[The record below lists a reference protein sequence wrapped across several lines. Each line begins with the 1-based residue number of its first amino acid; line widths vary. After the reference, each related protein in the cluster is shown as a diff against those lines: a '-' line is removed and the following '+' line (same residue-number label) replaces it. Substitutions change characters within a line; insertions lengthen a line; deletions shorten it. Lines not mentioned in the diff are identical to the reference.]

1 MSEDCI
7 FCKIAAG
14 EAPANMV
21 HEEKEFVAFRDIL
34 PQAPIHILVIPRTHI
49 TSSADLTEGQ
59 EELAGRLVTIA
70 KSLAEKEGIA
80 DRGYRLVV
88 NCGSEGGQQVPHLH
102 LHLIG
107 GRQLSGSLG

>member
-14 EAPANMV
+14 VAPANIV

-59 EELAGRLVTIA
+59 EELAGRLMTIA

-107 GRQLSGSLG
+107 GRKLSGSLG

>member
-1 MSEDCI
+1 MAEDCI

-14 EAPANMV
+14 EAPANIV

-59 EELAGRLVTIA
+59 EDLAGRLMIIA
-70 KSLAEKEGIA
+70 KSLAEKEGIE

-107 GRQLSGSLG
+107 GRKLSGSLG

>member
-14 EAPANMV
+14 EAPANIV

-49 TSSADLTEGQ
+49 TSSADLAEGQ
-59 EELAGRLVTIA
+59 EELAGRLMIIA

-107 GRQLSGSLG
+107 GRKLSGSLG

>member
-1 MSEDCI
+1 MAEDCI

-14 EAPANMV
+14 EAPANIV

-34 PQAPIHILVIPRTHI
+34 PQAPIHILVIPRMHI

-59 EELAGRLVTIA
+59 EDLAGRLMIIA

-80 DRGYRLVV
+80 DTGYRLVV

-107 GRQLSGSLG
+107 GRKLSGSLG

>member
-1 MSEDCI
+1 MSEECI

-14 EAPANMV
+14 EAPANIV

-59 EELAGRLVTIA
+59 EDLAGRLMIIA

-107 GRQLSGSLG
+107 GRKLSGSLG

>member
-14 EAPANMV
+14 EAPADIV
-21 HEEKEFVAFRDIL
+21 HEEKEYVAFRDIL

-49 TSSADLTEGQ
+49 TSAADLTEGQ
-59 EELAGRLVTIA
+59 EELAGRLMIIA

-107 GRQLSGSLG
+107 GRKLSGSLG

>member
-14 EAPANMV
+14 EAPADIV

-59 EELAGRLVTIA
+59 EELAGRLMIIA
-70 KSLAEKEGIA
+70 KSLAEKEGIE

-107 GRQLSGSLG
+107 GRKLSGSLG

>member
-14 EAPANMV
+14 EAPADMV
-21 HEEKEFVAFRDIL
+21 HQEEEFVAFRDIL

-59 EELAGRLVTIA
+59 EWLAGRLITIA

-107 GRQLSGSLG
+107 GRKLSGSLG

>member
-1 MSEDCI
+1 MAEDCI

-14 EAPANMV
+14 EAPANIV

-59 EELAGRLVTIA
+59 EDLAGRLMIIA

-80 DRGYRLVV
+80 DTGYRLVV

-107 GRQLSGSLG
+107 GRKLSGSLG

>member
-14 EAPANMV
+14 EEPADIV

-59 EELAGRLVTIA
+59 EGLAGRLMTIA
-70 KSLAEKEGIA
+70 KTLAEKEGIA

-102 LHLIG
+102 LHLIA
-107 GRQLSGSLG
+107 GRKLSGSLG

>member
-14 EAPANMV
+14 EAPADIV
-21 HEEKEFVAFRDIL
+21 HEEKEYVAFRDIL

-59 EELAGRLVTIA
+59 EELAGRLMIIA
-70 KSLAEKEGIA
+70 KSLAEKEGIE

-107 GRQLSGSLG
+107 GRKLSGSLG